1 MLPVVEAAIEEIRLR
16 WLMGNVE
23 LLSGAAKSFAA
34 AESDADRYVRG
45 ACQTAE
51 KSEVVE
57 RFAALL
63 RAKGHA
69 SLPQASDA
77 A

>member
-1 MLPVVEAAIEEIRLR
+1 MLPVVEAAIEETRLR
-16 WLMGNVE
+16 WLAGNVK
-23 LLSGAAKSFAA
+23 LLSGAARNFAA
-34 AESDADRYVRG
+34 AESDADRPVRG

-51 KSEVVE
+51 KSEVVG

-63 RAKGHA
+63 RVKGHA